1 MVRGAFDGA
10 FVVLTSGIL
19 LVFIIES
26 NKEPSDVA
34 EVARVQSPTTRGL
47 TVSRSLRPILLATE
61 AGVVM

>member
-1 MVRGAFDGA
+1 MIRGDVDGA
-10 FVVLTSGIL
+10 LVVLTSGIL
-19 LVFIIES
+19 LVYIIES

-47 TVSRSLRPILLATE
+47 TVVRSLRPILLATE